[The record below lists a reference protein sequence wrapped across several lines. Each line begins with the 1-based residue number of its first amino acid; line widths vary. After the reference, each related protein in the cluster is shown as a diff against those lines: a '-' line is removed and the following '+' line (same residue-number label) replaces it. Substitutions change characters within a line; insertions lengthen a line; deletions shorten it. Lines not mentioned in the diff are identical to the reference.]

1 MANEHDNNWIT
12 DESFGYEA
20 PTEVVGGSEGN
31 WLTDKAIDTVKGF
44 ANLGTSAID
53 LGVMG
58 LSAVASNR
66 IRQSYEDQGL
76 DPDSAPRVDI
86 NADLRNYGYSPTGM
100 NQWFNSRYS
109 KSRQAA
115 EEEIENAEG
124 FTGKVKAYLTN
135 PDVLVGR
142 GFENFANLLGLAG
155 VSRLAAK
162 AALKEGTAMGL
173 SGEQLGKYIQRR
185 ATAASAAGEGSLSA
199 AGVSQAIGEGNLE
212 NGKGYT
218 DNQLYALGAGAAV
231 GAFSPLSNME
241 ARIGAKGVLNN
252 LINREAISTGE
263 PVSLLKTIG
272 GKAWSLGKDIIKEGA
287 VEEGGQNVAEG
298 VFTRLGQGKPWHEGV
313 GEDYGEGLVVGG
325 AMGGAMHAFAG
336 KPKGNVEQAV
346 NNDSSSEKPAQA
358 IPTDKPNVPPSP
370 EEQAQIDAASQI
382 GNPND
387 QATATANPSEQATGS
402 EPSLEAKEQEL
413 AKLKEENQN
422 DEKAT
427 ISRHGLAF
435 NRRHGDEFRKTF
447 GDLPEDQQ
455 SLGKAYYDAVDEIY
469 GDKKVPGYSAKKFR
483 SELEAAGTDE
493 VSASLKEEGLALVSS
508 NDMNSPKY
516 RQGELY
522 LSLAD
527 RLKGEQPH
535 TLLEWKQSQQA
546 EAEKAIVQH
555 DQAIV
560 EQQRQEAEIQQEKE
574 SLSGTLSKKETVPTF
589 EEAEELSKQ
598 VDPKDK
604 ARVYKG
610 IVESHIARLE
620 KDGKITEKDKHKIR
634 KAYIRKEGWDGRLNS
649 ALAKLREIE
658 SPSQKKL
665 KPESG
670 IERAKKEAIE
680 RTAHSILESAENLPA
695 NNGYSPEQRKY
706 FKAQHAALVSIQNS
720 RFSASKKE
728 LNDWAE
734 AHAVGDFEAATAI
747 YDKYKARQMAK
758 SYETLVKDLEDG
770 VEGKTEFLEAI
781 SKRDWQRAINIA
793 EDTMGLTPRDLIK
806 SVKAKKAVIS
816 ETSAD
821 GEYEIATEGSYENE
835 PSRLLV
841 QRKADESDLTKVG
854 GQTITDAIRIEPYQG
869 EIAPDVRETA
879 KTLYEDRE
887 SLDAALSREG
897 DKQDQSAI
905 PLYYAL
911 LEHAL
916 KEQDEAM
923 ARKIASVIKRVQK
936 KPAQLENEGAEKA
949 PTLAPKEEPK
959 KVDFSKKLESL
970 SKARLEEM
978 KTAEGKP
985 AKKEAKKQVAEKK
998 QAAESTES
1006 KETLSDLE
1014 NVSDLKAFDKAE
1026 KKVRHIVQSVR
1037 DYIGGKRKKKL
1048 AANQVGLLESLNE
1061 KGYLVAE
1068 EAQALDDYKAFIAKK
1083 EGKTVRHASRS
1094 ARTIRSIENHI
1105 RKGVPKTVE
1114 EAKRLVK
1121 RFISGA
1127 MGTDFVNFMLVNDNV
1142 AEKVENAVGVDV
1154 HGFAF
1159 QLRANSMDHIESR
1172 HGEGNEQVKGQI
1184 PWDITKYEDLP
1195 EILSNPDEVY
1205 AADHASSEGNPR
1217 VFFEKNFPN
1226 GDTLVLEEVL
1236 VGRGVL
1242 EVVTGWIKKNAA
1254 TETHGRTSETHP
1266 APKAG
1271 TSMPQ
1276 IHRKPSISALTEK
1289 QKDQNFN
1296 DVRRGLFKSWGVAV
1310 TNQLLN
1316 SGKVV
1321 ICRSNEE
1328 FLDRMVEDEYA
1339 NNPSKSKE
1347 EIRQELINEGLDQGT
1362 NAIYDEKTGKVY
1374 INGENVD
1381 EGEAGAVL
1389 AHEIGVHAAKDS
1401 EFNELIKDIEG
1412 RLAVLME
1419 KGLKSTKPSERK
1431 FWEEVKRRMDD
1442 ADVSDNEERLAYFLE
1457 VYTKRNGVVP
1467 QSERSAF
1474 DQIVGA
1480 LKKWLLEFLG
1490 INSLNEH
1497 QVAELL
1503 CDVVRAYADENS
1515 KGSDGPGPKGGR
1527 KLSKEIKGTLKQAN
1541 GKEIANT
1548 YYVSTE
1554 SGKAT
1559 PDIAHF
1565 EGFKGWTKEGFNAN
1579 YPAGPI
1585 RMVKGHIKFPDGG
1598 RMKHL
1603 TGTGML
1609 HRMNN
1614 AMVDKSRMPPNYVK
1628 GDLAENVMREV
1639 TRNLSGGAQ
1648 AVYAVSG
1655 NQIMVKTKGGLGVLL
1670 AWKAWEPREENGE
1683 GFWSVQTVYSKSL
1696 MAYEAKRGN
1705 EWKGAL
1711 RTRGGTSGVQHVV
1724 SQTTNRNSNSTPAR
1738 TAPSLIRPTDD
1749 RLSAGRRS
1757 LETFS
1762 EPREVDSTTLEEE
1775 IKQRDREITDEILN
1789 YKDDTA
1795 QEKQSKLDPK
1805 TQETLDG
1812 IKQRKASKKAK
1823 SDASQKAKEK
1833 KPHKEKTPE
1842 EKAADRKA
1850 KLAKM
1855 LPKEREAYLRGER
1868 IKKLKAEIEKAKKD
1882 AEAEKKRLETKPE
1895 IQSYD
1900 VIKDPTL
1907 AEKAIE
1913 KYLGKDTPLAKA
1925 VSKALEYVKHIKT
1938 VLGNN
1943 FLKFTTDLVVE
1954 MDELG
1959 IKAGKEWWGKVTE
1972 WQKKRETYKAEA
1984 VAIYHRFS
1992 KLSKESQAK
2001 VEDLMYRCTT
2011 SGLWAFDIS
2020 SWKKADGSNLT
2031 EEDFAV
2037 SPELEA
2043 EFLDLMKKDKEA
2055 AMVLHDVFK
2064 HGYDRY
2070 LQKQDLLGRLA
2081 KQMGDEGKV
2090 ILDGLVKKQK
2100 NVTPY
2105 APLARTGRY
2114 NVTWRS
2120 NELKKE
2126 RSRMEALKK
2135 ERDALKDG
2143 AELELI
2149 NRAIKR
2155 QSEVISKLE
2164 QDGSH
2169 YVVSRFDFLGE
2180 AIDFQTELNRRE
2192 AGNEAVRLDVSSQDK
2207 RSLTSM
2213 ANLNELAANME
2224 SAITSKFGA
2233 HTASALSG
2241 TLREMLLDSAQK
2253 KIDSSMRQRRNI
2265 AGANPRMMDTFM
2277 HHANTDA
2284 WLLSNLEYGKAMSDA
2299 MQKVDDDF
2307 KKMRDDPTK
2316 DDRRKTEMNDLVAE
2330 LKKRY
2335 DFITGGERSTAVDEF
2350 IEGGRMLN
2358 TLFTLSLKPMFYVQ
2372 NALQP
2377 LMMTAPYLTGEFG
2390 LDSTAVQMRRAYAE
2404 MKKFALTDRKKGQSL
2419 TETIQ
2424 NDEKLD
2430 KNIKE
2435 MLLEM
2440 TRRNL
2445 LDLGAQSDFGEF
2457 KGGNAVMKKINK
2469 GMNWIGGAARGVEVV
2484 NRYVS
2489 AVSAYR
2495 LMEAKLKKKGKTP
2508 EEIHKAASDYAASV
2522 LHNTQ
2527 GDYSALNAPSAF
2539 NTRAGKVALQFR
2551 KFQAIQMNFFL
2562 RMLKDRLPTN
2572 MDKETRK
2579 VARAQLMAALTIHFT
2594 MAGFTGLPAMSAV
2607 LLLTNAL
2614 LGDDGED
2621 DEDTIRRLLS
2631 EAGVSADVADVFLQ
2645 GLPSAIGLNL
2655 SGSVGAGQMLSPVP
2669 YTKKGLSEEGGML
2682 EFIGSAFGGAM
2693 VSKLIHIHTG
2703 WVQGRENDNMR
2714 PFLEAALPAGVPQLA
2729 KALDLM
2735 DMTTDKR
2742 TGKKFMKDEE
2752 INIWH
2757 RFLQGLGA
2765 TPAPLERKY
2774 RMNNMVYRTTEE
2786 YKQETSDIKR
2796 RYIQA
2801 VKNKDYKEQAEIRK
2815 ELREFNKR
2823 RVAHGFNPVKMNSLG
2838 TAVKQWREDEKRMQ
2852 KYHGAN
2858 VRKSQIGLARRVN
2871 DIHNDE

>member
-58 LSAVASNR
+58 LSAVANNR

-199 AGVSQAIGEGNLE
+199 AGVSQAIGEDNLE

-670 IERAKKEAIE
+670 IERVKKEAIE

-1114 EAKRLVK
+1114 GAKRLVK

-1289 QKDQNFN
+1289 QKDRNFN
-1296 DVRRGLFKSWGVAV
+1296 DVRRGLSKSWGVPV
-1310 TNQLLN
+1310 TNQLLD

-1339 NNPSKSKE
+1339 NDPSKSKE
-1347 EIRQELINEGLDQGT
+1347 EIRQQLIDEGLDQGT
-1362 NAIYDEKTGKVY
+1362 NGIYDEKTGKVY
-1374 INGENVD
+1374 INGESVD

-1419 KGLKSTKPSERK
+1419 KGLKSTKPSERN

-1467 QSERSAF
+1467 QSERSVF
-1474 DQIVGA
+1474 DQIAGA

-1503 CDVVRAYADENS
+1503 CDVVRAYADE
-1515 KGSDGPGPKGGR
+1515 
-1527 KLSKEIKGTLKQAN
+1527 
-1541 GKEIANT
+1541 
-1548 YYVSTE
+1548 
-1554 SGKAT
+1554 
-1559 PDIAHF
+1559 
-1565 EGFKGWTKEGFNAN
+1565 
-1579 YPAGPI
+1579 
-1585 RMVKGHIKFPDGG
+1585 
-1598 RMKHL
+1598 
-1603 TGTGML
+1603 
-1609 HRMNN
+1609 
-1614 AMVDKSRMPPNYVK
+1614 
-1628 GDLAENVMREV
+1628 
-1639 TRNLSGGAQ
+1639 
-1648 AVYAVSG
+1648 
-1655 NQIMVKTKGGLGVLL
+1655 
-1670 AWKAWEPREENGE
+1670 
-1683 GFWSVQTVYSKSL
+1683 
-1696 MAYEAKRGN
+1696 
-1705 EWKGAL
+1705 
-1711 RTRGGTSGVQHVV
+1711 V
-1724 SQTTNRNSNSTPAR
+1724 SQTNSNLGERKPSKSAVTDPETSRIRGLQRLQEALENKTSAHRAMWSSALNGWVDFDYGKIGNYIGYTKNYDTKGMGTSHIVDKRSVFDKQTPEQVAR
-1738 TAPSLIRPTDD
+1738 TLRGMIKAVAYGEDSISKGKISLKYNGMEVYLSKKGGNNYVITSYGKDSSEVWPSGQ
-1749 RLSAGRRS
+1749 LSHTGQIKTSAVARDQN
-1757 LETFS
+1757 LS
-1762 EPREVDSTTLEEE
+1762 ELVKIIAEQKLLFKGEEE
-1775 IKQRDREITDEILN
+1775 N
-1789 YKDDTA
+1789 
-1795 QEKQSKLDPK
+1795 QSKLDPK

-1823 SDASQKAKEK
+1823 SDASQKAEEKQK
-1833 KPHKEKTPE
+1833 KPRKEKTPE

-1925 VSKALEYVKHIKT
+1925 VSKALEYVKHLKT
-1938 VLGNN
+1938 ALGNN

-1984 VAIYHRFS
+1984 AEIYHRFD

-2031 EEDFAV
+2031 EENFAV

-2070 LQKQDLLGRLA
+2070 LQKQDLLGKLA

-2105 APLARTGRY
+2105 APLTRTGRY

-2135 ERDALKDG
+2135 ERDVLKDG
-2143 AELELI
+2143 PELELI
-2149 NRAIKR
+2149 NRTIKR

-2164 QDGSH
+2164 QDGNH
-2169 YVVSRFDFLGE
+2169 YVVSRFDSLGE

-2299 MQKVDDDF
+2299 MQKVTEDF

-2316 DDRRKTEMNDLVAE
+2316 DDRRKTEMNDLVTE

-2424 NDEKLD
+2424 NDKKLD

-2435 MLLEM
+2435 MLLDM

-2469 GMNWIGGAARGVEVV
+2469 GMNWIGGAARGVEIV

-2495 LMEAKLKKKGKTP
+2495 LMEAKLKKDGKLSK
-2508 EEIHKAASDYAASV
+2508 EETHKAASDYAASV

-2562 RMLKDRLPTN
+2562 RMLKDSLPTN

-2579 VARAQLMAALTIHFT
+2579 VARAQLMAALTVHFT

-2645 GLPSAIGLNL
+2645 GLPTAIGLNL

-2693 VSKLIHIHTG
+2693 VSKLIRIHTG

-2714 PFLEAALPAGVPQLA
+2714 PFLEAALPAGMPQLA

-2801 VKNKDYKEQAEIRK
+2801 VKNKDYKERAEIRK

-2852 KYHGAN
+2852 KYHGVN
-2858 VRKSQIGLARRVN
+2858 VRKSQIGLAKRVN

>member
-1094 ARTIRSIENHI
+1094 ARTEREIAHRSNDPIPTTVYEGRQAIALFIEMMDNLGRAPSAKDWVDFMI
-1105 RKGVPKTVE
+1105 IPDKTAKLVREKYGLDVKGYTCT
-1114 EAKRLVK
+1114 LV
-1121 RFISGA
+1121 GE
-1127 MGTDFVNFMLVNDNV
+1127 NNV
-1142 AEKVENAVGVDV
+1142 
-1154 HGFAF
+1154 HAF
-1159 QLRANSMDHIESR
+1159 NG
-1172 HGEGNEQVKGQI
+1172 HGEGQEKDIGQLPVKKEDLLRLPEVLAEPDKVGFEERGSI
-1184 PWDITKYEDLP
+1184 RGLTFSKRFSDGRNYFVEIVNDSYGKLITKTFWKREVGHQASDASNKTPDLT
-1195 EILSNPDEVY
+1195 S
-1205 AADHASSEGNPR
+1205 
-1217 VFFEKNFPN
+1217 
-1226 GDTLVLEEVL
+1226 
-1236 VGRGVL
+1236 
-1242 EVVTGWIKKNAA
+1242 KNALGLFKPTPRLA
-1254 TETHGRTSETHP
+1254 QKLRKVIHLKEDAKTIR
-1266 APKAG
+1266 KA
-1271 TSMPQ
+1271 S
-1276 IHRKPSISALTEK
+1276 KSALTEK
-1289 QKDQNFN
+1289 QKDRNFN
-1296 DVRRGLFKSWGVAV
+1296 DVRRGLFKSWEVAV

-1339 NNPSKSKE
+1339 KDPSKSKE
-1347 EIRQELINEGLDQGT
+1347 EIRQQLIDEGLDQGT

-1389 AHEIGVHAAKDS
+1389 AHEIGVHAVKDS

-1419 KGLKSTKPSERK
+1419 KGLKSTKPSERN

-1442 ADVSDNEERLAYFLE
+1442 AGVSDNEERLAYFLE

-1467 QSERSAF
+1467 QSERSVF
-1474 DQIVGA
+1474 DQIAGA

-1503 CDVVRAYADENS
+1503 CDVVRAYADEVSQTNSNLGERKPSKSAVTDPETSRIRGLQRLQEALENKTSAHRAMWSSALNGWVDFDYGKIGNYIGYTKNYDTKGMGASHIVDKRSVFDKQTPEQVARTLRGMIKAVAYGEDSIS
-1515 KGSDGPGPKGGR
+1515 KGKISLKYNGMEVYLSKKGG
-1527 KLSKEIKGTLKQAN
+1527 N
-1541 GKEIANT
+1541 
-1548 YYVSTE
+1548 
-1554 SGKAT
+1554 
-1559 PDIAHF
+1559 
-1565 EGFKGWTKEGFNAN
+1565 
-1579 YPAGPI
+1579 
-1585 RMVKGHIKFPDGG
+1585 
-1598 RMKHL
+1598 
-1603 TGTGML
+1603 
-1609 HRMNN
+1609 
-1614 AMVDKSRMPPNYVK
+1614 NYVITSYGK
-1628 GDLAENVMREV
+1628 DSSEV
-1639 TRNLSGGAQ
+1639 WPSGQLSHTGQIKTSAVARDQNLSGL
-1648 AVYAVSG
+1648 
-1655 NQIMVKTKGGLGVLL
+1655 VKIIAEQKLLFKGE
-1670 AWKAWEPREENGE
+1670 KEN
-1683 GFWSVQTVYSKSL
+1683 
-1696 MAYEAKRGN
+1696 
-1705 EWKGAL
+1705 
-1711 RTRGGTSGVQHVV
+1711 
-1724 SQTTNRNSNSTPAR
+1724 
-1738 TAPSLIRPTDD
+1738 
-1749 RLSAGRRS
+1749 
-1757 LETFS
+1757 
-1762 EPREVDSTTLEEE
+1762 
-1775 IKQRDREITDEILN
+1775 
-1789 YKDDTA
+1789 
-1795 QEKQSKLDPK
+1795 QSKLDPK

-1823 SDASQKAKEK
+1823 SDASQKVKEK
-1833 KPHKEKTPE
+1833 KPREVKTPE
-1842 EKAADRKA
+1842 ERAAARKA
-1850 KLAKM
+1850 KLDKM
-1855 LPKEREAYLRGER
+1855 LPKEREAYLRGEQ
-1868 IKKLKAEIEKAKKD
+1868 IKKLEAEIEKAKKD

-1913 KYLGKDTPLAKA
+1913 KYLGQDTPLAKA
-1925 VSKALEYVKHIKT
+1925 VSKALEYVKHLKT
-1938 VLGNN
+1938 VLKNS
-1943 FLKFTTDLVVE
+1943 FLTFTTDLVVE
-1954 MDELG
+1954 MDKLG

-1984 VAIYHRFS
+1984 AAIYHRFS

-2001 VEDLMYRCTT
+2001 VEDLMCRCTT

-2020 SWKKADGSNLT
+2020 GWKKADGSNLT
-2031 EEDFAV
+2031 EENFAV

-2070 LQKQDLLGRLA
+2070 LQKQDLLGKLA

-2105 APLARTGRY
+2105 APLTRTGRY

-2143 AELELI
+2143 PELELI

-2164 QDGSH
+2164 QDGNH
-2169 YVVSRFDFLGE
+2169 YVVSRFDSLGE

-2265 AGANPRMMDTFM
+2265 AGANPHMMDTFM

-2299 MQKVDDDF
+2299 MQKVTEDF
-2307 KKMRDDPTK
+2307 KEMRDDPTK
-2316 DDRRKTEMNDLVAE
+2316 DDRRKTEMNDLVTE

-2350 IEGGRMLN
+2350 IEGGRMVN

-2390 LDSTAVQMRRAYAE
+2390 FDSAMTQMGRAYAE

-2419 TETIQ
+2419 IETIQ
-2424 NDEKLD
+2424 NDKKLD

-2435 MLLEM
+2435 MLLDM

-2495 LMEAKLKKKGKTP
+2495 LMEAKLKKKGKIP
-2508 EEIHKAASDYAASV
+2508 EEIHKSASDYAASV

-2562 RMLKDRLPTN
+2562 RMLKDSLPTN

-2579 VARAQLMAALTIHFT
+2579 VARAQLMAALTVHFA

-2655 SGSVGAGQMLSPVP
+2655 SDSVGAGQMLSPVP

-2693 VSKLIHIHTG
+2693 VSKVIRIHTG

-2714 PFLEAALPAGVPQLA
+2714 PFLEAALPAGMPQLA

-2757 RFLQGLGA
+2757 RFLQGLGV

-2786 YKQETSDIKR
+2786 YKRETSDIKR

-2801 VKNKDYKEQAEIRK
+2801 VKNKDYKERAEIRK

-2823 RVAHGFNPVKMNSLG
+2823 RVAHGFNPVKMNSLR

-2858 VRKSQIGLARRVN
+2858 VRKSQTGLARRVN

>member
-387 QATATANPSEQATGS
+387 QVTATANPSEQETGS
-402 EPSLEAKEQEL
+402 ETSLEAKEQEL
-413 AKLKEENQN
+413 AKLKEENQS

-435 NRRHGDEFRKTF
+435 NRRYGDEFRKTF

-508 NDMNSPKY
+508 NAMNSPKY

-610 IVESHIARLE
+610 IVESHITRLE

-634 KAYIRKEGWDGRLNS
+634 KAYIRKESWDGRLNS
-649 ALAKLREIE
+649 ALAKLREFE
-658 SPSQKKL
+658 NPPTSGRRGFSVEEAEKYQKARANLVSMSRAGAGLGTGLSQKL
-665 KPESG
+665 KTFDRLYKEG
-670 IERAKKEAIE
+670 RAEE
-680 RTAHSILESAENLPA
+680 
-695 NNGYSPEQRKY
+695 
-706 FKAQHAALVSIQNS
+706 
-720 RFSASKKE
+720 
-728 LNDWAE
+728 
-734 AHAVGDFEAATAI
+734 
-747 YDKYKARQMAK
+747 
-758 SYETLVKDLEDG
+758 
-770 VEGKTEFLEAI
+770 
-781 SKRDWQRAINIA
+781 
-793 EDTMGLTPRDLIK
+793 
-806 SVKAKKAVIS
+806 
-816 ETSAD
+816 
-821 GEYEIATEGSYENE
+821 
-835 PSRLLV
+835 
-841 QRKADESDLTKVG
+841 
-854 GQTITDAIRIEPYQG
+854 
-869 EIAPDVRETA
+869 
-879 KTLYEDRE
+879 
-887 SLDAALSREG
+887 LDAFIEEECVHILALNRL
-897 DKQDQSAI
+897 AN
-905 PLYYAL
+905 
-911 LEHAL
+911 
-916 KEQDEAM
+916 
-923 ARKIASVIKRVQK
+923 ARSMDNV
-936 KPAQLENEGAEKA
+936 P
-949 PTLAPKEEPK
+949 EE
-959 KVDFSKKLESL
+959 KLESL
-970 SKARLEEM
+970 VALSKQSSKVAPDKWAKINDELSKFGVPGDLAKTAEAGQTGTVTNADTATKVRGSEEAIDPVEAMDEAEAGTDLDPEEITEDEAEVSAYTVQKEDKIKEALLEAINDDRATSVNLSEPDLEYVLTEGSTSLRNMLKDAYEAVERRKKAEVRSFAKKSGDGREEPPAPKKKDAVEELKDNAPEERRLANEKKEPV
-978 KTAEGKP
+978 KKQKAEGKP

-2105 APLARTGRY
+2105 APLTRTGRY

-2424 NDEKLD
+2424 NDKKLD

-2495 LMEAKLKKKGKTP
+2495 LMEAKLKKDGKLP
-2508 EEIHKAASDYAASV
+2508 KEEIHKAASDYAASV

-2562 RMLKDRLPTN
+2562 RMLKDSLPTN

>member
-1 MANEHDNNWIT
+1 MAQINPKDIVEISEYNPSLSEDDSWRNESSGGLGILDT
-12 DESFGYEA
+12 G
-20 PTEVVGGSEGN
+20 VG
-31 WLTDKAIDTVKGF
+31 LLKGVHSL
-44 ANLGTSAID
+44 ATSVGD
-53 LGVMG
+53 LGLMAVSGMVNSKRDQMVDEGQLSPDEGRLDANKVMRQSG
-58 LSAVASNR
+58 YFNPEAGNEALSRLYSADVREALSAV
-66 IRQSYEDQGL
+66 ED
-76 DPDSAPRVDI
+76 
-86 NADLRNYGYSPTGM
+86 
-100 NQWFNSRYS
+100 
-109 KSRQAA
+109 
-115 EEEIENAEG
+115 AEG
-124 FTGKVKAYLTN
+124 FWDTVVAYIQNPRAIISGIAESAPAMVPVFSAAGRAFKAAELAGKAK
-135 PDVLVGR
+135 
-142 GFENFANLLGLAG
+142 GLAG
-155 VSRLAAK
+155 EALEKFVKQRVMVASGLA
-162 AALKEGTAMGL
+162 
-173 SGEQLGKYIQRR
+173 
-185 ATAASAAGEGSLSA
+185 EGS
-199 AGVSQAIGEGNLE
+199 VSSLGASQSIGQHNLE
-212 NGKGYT
+212 NGKQYSG
-218 DNQLYALGAGAAV
+218 NQAWSLPIGITTGLIGQLN
-231 GAFSPLSNME
+231 PME
-241 ARIGAKGVLNN
+241 ANIMSKGLVTGPLM
-252 LINREAISTGE
+252 REVIKSGE
-263 PVSLLKTIG
+263 PVSLLKRAAG
-272 GKAWSLGKDIIKEGA
+272 AVSRAGMSGVKEGA
-287 VEEGGQNVAEG
+287 EEV
-298 VFTRLGQGKPWHEGV
+298 GQGFFETGFTNV
-313 GEDYGEGLVVGG
+313 GQEKDFMEDQGKSAAGNFIVGG
-325 AMGGAMHAFAG
+325 AMGVGMHPFTG
-336 KPKGNVEQAV
+336 SKGGPKNAV
-346 NNDSSSEKPAQA
+346 NNDSSSASVAGEVPPAGNTPSAQAIPTGENNVPPAQA
-358 IPTDKPNVPPSP
+358 IPTREPGAPSEPTNGPNVPPSP

-402 EPSLEAKEQEL
+402 ETSLEAKEQEL
-413 AKLKEENQN
+413 AKLKEENQS

-435 NRRHGDEFRKTF
+435 NRRYGDEFRKTF

-508 NDMNSPKY
+508 NAMNSPKY

-610 IVESHIARLE
+610 IVESHITRLE

-634 KAYIRKEGWDGRLNS
+634 KAYIRKESWDGRLNS
-649 ALAKLREIE
+649 ALAKLREFE
-658 SPSQKKL
+658 NPPTSGRRGFSVEEAEKYQKARANLVSMSRAGAGLGTGLSQKLNTFDMLYK
-665 KPESG
+665 EG
-670 IERAKKEAIE
+670 RAEE
-680 RTAHSILESAENLPA
+680 
-695 NNGYSPEQRKY
+695 
-706 FKAQHAALVSIQNS
+706 
-720 RFSASKKE
+720 
-728 LNDWAE
+728 
-734 AHAVGDFEAATAI
+734 
-747 YDKYKARQMAK
+747 
-758 SYETLVKDLEDG
+758 
-770 VEGKTEFLEAI
+770 
-781 SKRDWQRAINIA
+781 
-793 EDTMGLTPRDLIK
+793 
-806 SVKAKKAVIS
+806 
-816 ETSAD
+816 
-821 GEYEIATEGSYENE
+821 
-835 PSRLLV
+835 
-841 QRKADESDLTKVG
+841 
-854 GQTITDAIRIEPYQG
+854 
-869 EIAPDVRETA
+869 
-879 KTLYEDRE
+879 
-887 SLDAALSREG
+887 LDAFIEEERVHILALNRL
-897 DKQDQSAI
+897 AN
-905 PLYYAL
+905 
-911 LEHAL
+911 
-916 KEQDEAM
+916 
-923 ARKIASVIKRVQK
+923 ARSMDNV
-936 KPAQLENEGAEKA
+936 P
-949 PTLAPKEEPK
+949 EE
-959 KVDFSKKLESL
+959 KLESL
-970 SKARLEEM
+970 VALSKQSSKVAPDKWAKINDELSKFGVPGDLAKTAEAGQTGTVTNADTATKVRGSEEEAIDPVEAMDEAETGTDLDPEEITEDEAEVSAYTVQKEASIKKKLLKAINNDRTISVELSEPDLEYVLTEGSTSLRNM
-978 KTAEGKP
+978 LKDAYEAVERRKKAEVRSFAKKSGDGRKEPPAPKKKDAVEELKDKAPLERSFAKEKKEPVKKQKAEGKP

-1014 NVSDLKAFDKAE
+1014 NVSDLKTFDKAE

-1048 AANQVGLLESLNE
+1048 AANQIGLLESLNE

-1310 TNQLLN
+1310 TNQLRN

-1328 FLDRMVEDEYA
+1328 FLDRMVEDEHA

-1347 EIRQELINEGLDQGT
+1347 EIRQQLIDEGLDQGT

-1412 RLAVLME
+1412 RLAVLMK
-1419 KGLKSTKPSERK
+1419 KGLKSKKPAERR
-1431 FWEEVKRRMDD
+1431 FWEDVKRRMDD

-1467 QSERSAF
+1467 QSERSVF
-1474 DQIVGA
+1474 DQIAGA

-1503 CDVVRAYADENS
+1503 CDVVRAYADE
-1515 KGSDGPGPKGGR
+1515 
-1527 KLSKEIKGTLKQAN
+1527 
-1541 GKEIANT
+1541 
-1548 YYVSTE
+1548 
-1554 SGKAT
+1554 
-1559 PDIAHF
+1559 
-1565 EGFKGWTKEGFNAN
+1565 
-1579 YPAGPI
+1579 
-1585 RMVKGHIKFPDGG
+1585 
-1598 RMKHL
+1598 
-1603 TGTGML
+1603 
-1609 HRMNN
+1609 
-1614 AMVDKSRMPPNYVK
+1614 
-1628 GDLAENVMREV
+1628 
-1639 TRNLSGGAQ
+1639 
-1648 AVYAVSG
+1648 
-1655 NQIMVKTKGGLGVLL
+1655 
-1670 AWKAWEPREENGE
+1670 
-1683 GFWSVQTVYSKSL
+1683 
-1696 MAYEAKRGN
+1696 
-1705 EWKGAL
+1705 
-1711 RTRGGTSGVQHVV
+1711 V
-1724 SQTTNRNSNSTPAR
+1724 SQTNSNLGERKPSKSAVTDPETSRIRGLQRLQEALENKTSAHRAMWSSALNGWVDFDYGKIGNYIGYTKNYDTKGMGTSHIVDKRSVFDKQTPEQVAR
-1738 TAPSLIRPTDD
+1738 TLRGMIKAVAYGEDSISKGKISLKYNGMEVYLSKKGGNNYVITSYGKDSSEVWPSGQ
-1749 RLSAGRRS
+1749 LSHTGQIKTSAVARDQN
-1757 LETFS
+1757 LS
-1762 EPREVDSTTLEEE
+1762 ELVKIIAEQKLLF
-1775 IKQRDREITDEILN
+1775 KG
-1789 YKDDTA
+1789 
-1795 QEKQSKLDPK
+1795 EKENQSKLDPK

-1823 SDASQKAKEK
+1823 SDASQRVKEK
-1833 KPHKEKTPE
+1833 KPRKVKTPE
-1842 EKAADRKA
+1842 ERAAARKA
-1850 KLAKM
+1850 KLDKM
-1855 LPKEREAYLRGER
+1855 LPKEREAYLRGEQ

-1984 VAIYHRFS
+1984 AAIYHRFS

-2020 SWKKADGSNLT
+2020 GWKKADGSNLT

-2070 LQKQDLLGRLA
+2070 LQKQDLLGKLA

-2105 APLARTGRY
+2105 APLTRTGRY

-2126 RSRMEALKK
+2126 RLRMEALKK

-2143 AELELI
+2143 PELELI
-2149 NRAIKR
+2149 NRTIKR

-2164 QDGSH
+2164 QDGNH
-2169 YVVSRFDFLGE
+2169 YVVSRFDSLGK

-2192 AGNEAVRLDVSSQDK
+2192 AGNKSERIDVSSQDK

-2299 MQKVDDDF
+2299 MQKVDDAF
-2307 KKMRDDPTK
+2307 KKIPDGSH
-2316 DDRRKTEMNDLVAE
+2316 KTEISDLVAE

-2335 DFITGGERSTAVDEF
+2335 GFITGGERSTAVDEF
-2350 IEGGRMLN
+2350 IEGGRMVN

-2372 NALQP
+2372 NLLQP

-2390 LDSTAVQMRRAYAE
+2390 FDSAMTQMGRAYAE
-2404 MKKFALTDRKKGQSL
+2404 MKKFALTDRKKDQSL
-2419 TETIQ
+2419 IETIQ

-2495 LMEAKLKKKGKTP
+2495 LMEAKLKKDGKLSK

-2562 RMLKDRLPTN
+2562 RMLKDSLPTN

-2579 VARAQLMAALTIHFT
+2579 VARAQLMAALTVHFI

-2655 SGSVGAGQMLSPVP
+2655 SDSVGAGQMLSPVP

-2693 VSKLIHIHTG
+2693 VSKVIRIHTG

-2714 PFLEAALPAGVPQLA
+2714 PFLEAALPAGMPQLA

-2786 YKQETSDIKR
+2786 YKRETSGIKR

-2858 VRKSQIGLARRVN
+2858 VRKSQIGLARRAN
-2871 DIHNDE
+2871 DIHNNE